1 MSKAPSISVI
11 IPAFNEERHIG
22 RAIRSILN
30 QSMPTDNYEVIVVN
44 DASKDRTDYATQL
57 FSDEITVLQN
67 DKTLGLPGSLN
78 RGIKIARGKY
88 IVRLDADDYV
98 RSDYLFILNQ
108 FLEDNSNWDAVAC
121 DYLLVDNEEQII
133 RRCDCSEEP
142 IGCGIMFRTDHL
154 IDVGLYDDHFLIHED
169 KDLRTRFLEK
179 YKIHRIAMP
188 LYRYRKHEGNM
199 TNNIEDSNFFKGQ
212 LNAKHVSD

>member
-1 MSKAPSISVI
+1 MPNAPSISVI

-30 QSMPTDNYEVIVVN
+30 QSVPSDIYEVIVVN
-44 DASKDRTDYATQL
+44 DASKDRTDYATHL

-67 DKTLGLPGSLN
+67 ETSLGLPGSLN
-78 RGIKIARGKY
+78 RGIKMARGKY

-108 FLEDNSNWDAVAC
+108 FLEDNTNWDAVAC
-121 DYLLVDNEEQII
+121 DYLLVDDEEKII
-133 RRCDCSEEP
+133 RRCNCSEEP

-154 IDVGLYDDHFLIHED
+154 IDVGLYDDQFLMHED
-169 KDLRTRFLEK
+169 KDLRARFIEK
-179 YKIHRIAMP
+179 YEIHRVAMP
-188 LYRYRKHEGNM
+188 LYRYRQHEGNM
-199 TNNIEDSNFFKGQ
+199 TNNAKESNFFEKQ
-212 LNAKHVSD
+212 LNAKHNPE